1 VLERLAVPVEHDSNG
16 RPIWRI
22 DDHGNTAWS
31 IAWDDDRLEV
41 ARLRLPDG
49 RTVEMHG
56 NGGEH
61 PLFGRCDTIGLAGES
76 AVARVAATD
85 WAAPAA
91 IPPLDVPGVLPSGT
105 GTAVLNLLATMAA
118 RAEVA
123 ALRYFGPYPTGA
135 LFETL
140 LASFDVGD
148 DVEAFRTL
156 FTADALARSMSGR
169 LVEAPVDF
177 VPAPHTWSWPASR
190 ICVQTRNGVER
201 VYLDGRPYRA
211 DTMGPR
217 RLHVHGD
224 RIVLAFEVAGQR
236 HCEVAVLEL
245 DGKPRGAMLGAIP
258 VPEGFGDVPIPGGIA
273 EVLAVVMIR
282 GAPEPLRP
290 LVAKVFAER
299 SLVWGDAG
307 FELAIASPDQLVV
320 HAALAEPMLSLDA
333 GNILARFVE
342 ALEPVVLRVAQAE
355 LAQAFA
361 ALMIATPEDG

>member
-1 VLERLAVPVEHDSNG
+1 VPIEHDSCG

-22 DDHGNTAWS
+22 DEYGNTAWS
-31 IAWDDDRLEV
+31 IAWEEDRLEV

-49 RTVEMHG
+49 RTIELRG
-56 NGGEH
+56 NDGEH
-61 PLFGRCDTIGLAGES
+61 ALFGRCDTIALAGEP
-76 AVARVAATD
+76 AMARIAATH
-85 WAAPAA
+85 WSAPAA
-91 IPPLDVPGVLPSGT
+91 IPPLDVPGVLPPGT
-105 GTAVLNLLATMAA
+105 GTAVLNLLATMAE
-118 RAEVA
+118 RAEIA
-123 ALRYFGPYPTGA
+123 SLRYVGPYPTGA
-135 LFETL
+135 LFDTL
-140 LASFDVGD
+140 LASFEVGED
-148 DVEAFRTL
+148 IEAFRTL

-177 VPAPHTWSWPASR
+177 VPAAHTWSWPAAR
-190 ICVQTRNGVER
+190 ICVQKRNDVER

-211 DTMGPR
+211 DSIGPR

-236 HCEVAVLEL
+236 HCEVAVLEP
-245 DGKPRGAMLGAIP
+245 DGRPRGEMLGTIP
-258 VPEGFGDVPIPGGIA
+258 VPDGFGDVPIPGGIA

-307 FELAIASPDQLVV
+307 FELAVASPDQLVV
-320 HAALAEPMLSLDA
+320 HAALAEPMLTLDA

-361 ALMIATPEDG
+361 ALASTTHEDG